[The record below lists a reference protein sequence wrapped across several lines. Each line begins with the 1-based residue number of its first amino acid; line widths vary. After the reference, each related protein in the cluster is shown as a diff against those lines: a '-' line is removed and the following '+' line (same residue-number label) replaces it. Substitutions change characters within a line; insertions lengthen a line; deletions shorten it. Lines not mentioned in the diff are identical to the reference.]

1 MCSLPPSSFL
11 DSSLPACS
19 LIMYSELDT
28 FPDNISGSCVSF
40 IRQVGLADLG
50 HAWHELGMHPGIPQ
64 WGAPGLG
71 VLHAYANQA

>member
-1 MCSLPPSSFL
+1 
-11 DSSLPACS
+11 
-19 LIMYSELDT
+19 MYSELDT